1 LRVSVVGPFEYGGD
15 PRRAAQRGFRSRTVP
30 ARTEGAGEAGA
41 TRTGADD
48 DPGFVTQARV
58 SGGAQRWRLT
68 SEAPDHAM
76 RRHADHSAAMRRST
90 IAVLVAALLAGAAV
104 PAGAQVYRSV
114 DANGRVVYTDQPP
127 AKVAAARRGATPPRS
142 DELQGER
149 IVASATR
156 DGGVVLDEKIIG
168 AEWTFKGSELGV
180 RTRRGES
187 QVFTVELEAGAGPN
201 AFTYKPVQ
209 PSNQRAG
216 TMIYERAG
224 DRLRIALMD
233 GAEGRAVDFAPRP
246 KQMILVLTRRPAA
259 VGPGVAGAGRDPCEM
274 LRKAGVEDLLRTP
287 QLAEVKGSSP
297 ASGSCGLE
305 SASGA
310 AVVVQLVPASSRAV
324 LDGQRNRDKNDKTNY
339 AVPKVV
345 EDEPALGAGA
355 FTIKRGATHMTAY
368 ALKGE
373 WLLIVSFRHPPGD
386 YARLIAFAQRLLAA
400 L

>member
-1 LRVSVVGPFEYGGD
+1 
-15 PRRAAQRGFRSRTVP
+15 
-30 ARTEGAGEAGA
+30 
-41 TRTGADD
+41 
-48 DPGFVTQARV
+48 
-58 SGGAQRWRLT
+58 
-68 SEAPDHAM
+68 M

-127 AKVAAARRGATPPRS
+127 AKVAAARRGAAAPRS
-142 DELQGER
+142 DELQGEW

-187 QVFTVELEAGAGPN
+187 QVFTVELEAGAGPS

-259 VGPGVAGAGRDPCEM
+259 VGPGVARAGRDPCEM
-274 LRKAGVEDLLRTP
+274 LRKAGVEELLRTP